1 MTARRL
7 YPYRLTCDR
16 RAAEGCLVRAPSEGT
31 DQVDAATASGWSY
44 RGVAGEVT
52 ECWCPPCGGPG

>member
-1 MTARRL
+1 M

-16 RAAEGCLVRAPSEGT
+16 RAAEGCLVRVPSEGT
-31 DQVDAATASGWSY
+31 DQVDAATAAGWAY